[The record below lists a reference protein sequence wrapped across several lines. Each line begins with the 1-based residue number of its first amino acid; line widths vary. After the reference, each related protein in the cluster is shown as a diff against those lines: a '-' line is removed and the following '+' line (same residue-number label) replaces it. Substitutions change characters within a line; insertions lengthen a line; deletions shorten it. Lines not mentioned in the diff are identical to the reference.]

1 MTFITIDN
9 LTTHYDTSK
18 GKVHALDNVS
28 FSLEKGQSIGIAG
41 ESACGKSTL
50 GLSLIRMIPNGKI
63 IAGKIIFDGKS
74 LLEIPDSEFD
84 KKHRWNDIS
93 MVFQGAMNSLDPV
106 FTIKE
111 QFVEILKEHKFNDD
125 IDRTILDSLSSVNLE
140 DIVLQ
145 KYPHELSG
153 GMKQRVI
160 IAMALLL
167 KPKFVIADEPT
178 TALDVLIQAQLMN
191 LFKKLKKD
199 GMTLMIISHDL
210 GVLSEVAEKI
220 GIMYGGKMIE
230 FGDSIEIFKN
240 PKHPYTIGLLES
252 IPRLHGNKKP
262 KFISGTPPDLLNAE
276 GGCRVIDRCPEAME
290 KCKQTPPK
298 ISTESGYVLCWLY
311 E

>member
-1 MTFITIDN
+1 MTFISIEN
-9 LTTHYDTSK
+9 LTTHYNTTNGSI
-18 GKVHALDNVS
+18 HALEDVN
-28 FSLEKGQSIGIAG
+28 FSLEKGESVGIAG

-63 IAGKIIFDGKS
+63 ISGRIIFDGKS
-74 LLEIPDSEFD
+74 FLDIPDSEFD
-84 KKHRWNDIS
+84 KKHRWKDIS

-106 FTIKE
+106 FTIKD
-111 QFVEILKEHKFNDD
+111 QFIELLKEHGYKENLEKIIF
-125 IDRTILDSLSSVNLE
+125 DSLSSVNLE
-140 DIVLQ
+140 KNILQ

-167 KPKFVIADEPT
+167 KPQFVIADEPT
-178 TALDVLIQAQLMN
+178 TALDVLTQAQIIN

-199 GMTLMIISHDL
+199 GMTLMLISHDL
-210 GVLSEVAEKI
+210 SVLSEVAEKI
-220 GIMYGGKMIE
+220 GIMYGGKMVE
-230 FGDSIEIFKN
+230 FGRSSEIFES

-262 KFISGTPPDLLNAE
+262 KFITGMPPNLLNPGE
-276 GGCRVIDRCPEAME
+276 GCRFIDRCPEAME
-290 KCKQTPPK
+290 KCKQSPPK

>member
-1 MTFITIDN
+1 MTFISIEN
-9 LTTHYDTSK
+9 LTTHYNTTNGS
-18 GKVHALDNVS
+18 VHALEDVS
-28 FSLEKGQSIGIAG
+28 FSLDEGESVGIAG

-63 IAGKIIFDGKS
+63 ISGKIIFDGKS
-74 LLEIPDSEFD
+74 FLDISDSEFD
-84 KKHRWNDIS
+84 KKHRWKDIS

-106 FTIKE
+106 FTIKD
-111 QFVEILKEHKFNDD
+111 QFIEILKEHGHKENSEK
-125 IDRTILDSLSSVNLE
+125 IILDSISSVNLE
-140 DIVLQ
+140 KNILE

-178 TALDVLIQAQLMN
+178 TALDVLIQAQIIN
-191 LFKKLKKD
+191 LFKKLKKN
-199 GMTLMIISHDL
+199 GMTLMLISHDL
-210 GVLSEVAEKI
+210 SVLSEVAEKI
-220 GIMYGGKMIE
+220 GIMYGGKMVE
-230 FGDSIEIFKN
+230 FGKSSEIFEN

-252 IPRLHGNKKP
+252 IPRLHGTEKP
-262 KFISGTPPDLLNAE
+262 KFITGIPPNLLNAGE
-276 GGCRVIDRCPEAME
+276 GCRFIGRCPEAME